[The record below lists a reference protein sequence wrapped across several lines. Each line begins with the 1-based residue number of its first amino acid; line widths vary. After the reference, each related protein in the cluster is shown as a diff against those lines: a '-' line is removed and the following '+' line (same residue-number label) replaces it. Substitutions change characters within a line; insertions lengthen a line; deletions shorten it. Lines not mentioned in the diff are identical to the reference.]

1 MPYVPQPDDLLVH
14 LWHGAS
20 RWEGPPEIRKSRA
33 RAYEHGPGLYLTT
46 HLETAQKYAKRNGS
60 LIAMTL
66 RNPRLMTDETVP
78 LADALA
84 FVKRCPGLRH
94 RSTIADGLTRVA
106 PRFGGRVQLNHM
118 IVQVVNNDALGGDA
132 GPAVAAWLVDHG
144 VDAYIARTNGPENW
158 VVVFNPAIIVEHRKV
173 PSRNID
179 MASADHPPVLDQ
191 LAEAHRR
198 MELAV
203 LTQAATHGMG
213 QQSEPVPALVR
224 ARL

>member
-1 MPYVPQPDDLLVH
+1 MPYVPQPEDLLVH
-14 LWHGAS
+14 LWHGSS

-33 RAYEHGPGLYLTT
+33 KAYEHGPGLYLTT
-46 HLETAQKYAKRNGS
+46 HLETAQKYAKRNGA

-78 LADALA
+78 LAEALA
-84 FVKRCPGLRH
+84 FVKTCPNLRH
-94 RSTIADGLTRVA
+94 RATIAEGLTRVA

-118 IVQVVNNDALGGDA
+118 IVQVVNNDALSGEA
-132 GPAVAAWLVDHG
+132 GPAVAAWMVDHG
-144 VDAYIARTNGPENW
+144 VDAYIARLNGPENW

-173 PSRNID
+173 SSRDID

-191 LAEAHRR
+191 LEAARQR

-203 LTQAATHGMG
+203 LTQAAANGMA
-213 QQSEPVPALVR
+213 QQAGPVQALVR